1 MLSFILV
8 HLSLTF
14 IHFYSNCSFIFD
26 TYSINLCLGYQ
37 LFIICPLIPLYFS
50 VNLHRHS
57 SIYLP
62 NVWIL
67 PSESFLPF
75 CLVQEYS
82 YLCGQGRDV
91 TKNDSGCNTSI
102 AEWSYWSHAH
112 TASIYILSSLSK
124 MNLAFSLNRLHSVE
138 KNINFQL
145 FILCQRDIKVITV
158 ELWVNRVL
166 LQ

>member
-1 MLSFILV
+1 M
-8 HLSLTF
+8 TF

-37 LFIICPLIPLYFS
+37 LFIICSLIPLYFF
-50 VNLHRHS
+50 VNLHRYS

-62 NVWIL
+62 NVWTL

-91 TKNDSGCNTSI
+91 TLTIKVFTFYCCFENPFDRKCRWKELGGALCPKNDFFDRSQCIHPQPRGKKI
-102 AEWSYWSHAH
+102 
-112 TASIYILSSLSK
+112 
-124 MNLAFSLNRLHSVE
+124 
-138 KNINFQL
+138 
-145 FILCQRDIKVITV
+145 
-158 ELWVNRVL
+158 
-166 LQ
+166 

>member
-1 MLSFILV
+1 MY
-8 HLSLTF
+8 
-14 IHFYSNCSFIFD
+14 FYSNCSFIFD

-50 VNLHRHS
+50 EKLHRYS

-91 TKNDSGCNTSI
+91 TVVAAVG
-102 AEWSYWSHAH
+102 YLSHYGE
-112 TASIYILSSLSK
+112 I
-124 MNLAFSLNRLHSVE
+124 
-138 KNINFQL
+138 
-145 FILCQRDIKVITV
+145 
-158 ELWVNRVL
+158 
-166 LQ
+166 

>member
-1 MLSFILV
+1 MHS
-8 HLSLTF
+8 
-14 IHFYSNCSFIFD
+14 YSNCSFIFD

-50 VNLHRHS
+50 EKFHRYS

-62 NVWIL
+62 NVWTL

-91 TKNDSGCNTSI
+91 THNNNKYFVGIKLHD
-102 AEWSYWSHAH
+102 
-112 TASIYILSSLSK
+112 ILID
-124 MNLAFSLNRLHSVE
+124 F
-138 KNINFQL
+138 
-145 FILCQRDIKVITV
+145 
-158 ELWVNRVL
+158 ELDTGAAVTCVG
-166 LQ
+166 